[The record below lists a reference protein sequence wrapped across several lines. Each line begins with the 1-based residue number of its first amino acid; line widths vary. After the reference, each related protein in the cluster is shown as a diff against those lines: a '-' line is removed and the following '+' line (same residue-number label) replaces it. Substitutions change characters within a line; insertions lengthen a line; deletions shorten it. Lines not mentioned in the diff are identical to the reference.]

1 MTSRNPKRLQEHAL
15 ALNDSVVQGLAA
27 AKMALELGETEKV
40 ERLLDETLEK
50 ARHIIS
56 DLLHEVDVDLRPGDL
71 VRGDEGER

>member
-1 MTSRNPKRLQEHAL
+1 MRSGDARRLQEHAL

-40 ERLLDETLEK
+40 ERLLDETLDK

-56 DLLHEVDVDLRPGDL
+56 QLLHEVDVDLRPGDL
-71 VRGDEGER
+71 VRGSEEER

>member
-1 MTSRNPKRLQEHAL
+1 MTSGDARRLQEHAL

-40 ERLLDETLEK
+40 ERLLDETLDK

-56 DLLHEVDVDLRPGDL
+56 DLLHEVNVELQPGDL
-71 VRGDEGER
+71 VRGDEGVR

>member
-1 MTSRNPKRLQEHAL
+1 MSTSDARRLQEHAL

-56 DLLHEVDVDLRPGDL
+56 QLLYEVNVDLRPGDL